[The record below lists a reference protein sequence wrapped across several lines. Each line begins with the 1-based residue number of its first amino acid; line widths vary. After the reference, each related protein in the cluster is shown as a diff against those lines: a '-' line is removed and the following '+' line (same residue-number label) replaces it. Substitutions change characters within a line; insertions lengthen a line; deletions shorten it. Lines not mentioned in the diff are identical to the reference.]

1 MKKND
6 DSLRNLENTIRIPI
20 YALWEF
26 QKAKSKESLF
36 EKNNGPNFPNWGG
49 KNAHTNSRS

>member
-26 QKAKSKESLF
+26 QKAKSKEILF
-36 EKNNGPNFPNWGG
+36 EKIMAKSPQIGG